1 MHSHFSLFRV
11 CLPDCKICL
20 TLIQTT
26 KTLTFLENTFFF
38 CLSSVSVFSCAGCI
52 WTWMMLHYTV
62 NWGVLRMSR
71 LTLGRMSSVW
81 GGWRTKSCKMYV
93 MLFLTETSV
102 SFTPNSVV
110 KNCFSLSDRNVSF
123 AVSAIHLDGH
133 WTWKYEIRWYFGWK
147 QPIFTMISLQINC
160 YLLSETLHSALFIPH
175 YCQTNGHSSL
185 CSTEWFM
192 LKTIH

>member
-1 MHSHFSLFRV
+1 MYKHVTFIPLDAFTFQLVQSLFTW
-11 CLPDCKICL
+11 LQNMSDWSKQQKHEPFWKIL
-20 TLIQTT
+20 S
-26 KTLTFLENTFFF
+26 FVFF

-147 QPIFTMISLQINC
+147 QPIFTMISFC
-160 YLLSETLHSALFIPH
+160 
-175 YCQTNGHSSL
+175 
-185 CSTEWFM
+185 
-192 LKTIH
+192 K